1 MFRELTVA
9 QARRIATLAKA
20 AREARDAILGNLP
33 DVALG
38 EPPVSRGEHN
48 PASVLGFDP
57 LPPDTPQIVELLKAI
72 TLLTPAARSELFT
85 LMRVGRG
92 DLAAGNWARG
102 LSETAMLGDETI
114 AAALKEDADLH
125 DHLAKGL
132 YELKLA

>member
-20 AREARDAILGNLP
+20 AREARDAILGNLA
-33 DVALG
+33 DMALG

-85 LMRVGRG
+85 LMK
-92 DLAAGNWARG
+92 
-102 LSETAMLGDETI
+102 S
-114 AAALKEDADLH
+114 AAAISR
-125 DHLAKGL
+125 LAIGPAVCPKRQRSAM
-132 YELKLA
+132 KRSPRH